1 MHVFSIIR
9 RRPIVLFGLCV
20 FLSGC
25 VSWLAPRV
33 ESDVLKLRAGEYTLD
48 KSHTTVLFKIQHL
61 GLSTYVG
68 RFNDFDASLDFDPAN
83 PSDMQLQASV
93 EIDSLDINNPGLKD
107 DLMGRTWFN
116 QTRYPHAVFTT
127 KSVVALSDKDFKFTG
142 NLDWRGVVK
151 PIDLTVTFH
160 GGANNILTQK
170 YTLGFSAK
178 GAFKRSDFG
187 MDAYIPI
194 VGDEI
199 NIEVF
204 SEFQRK

>member
-1 MHVFSIIR
+1 MTILTTTFQR
-9 RRPIVLFGLCV
+9 TVLLLGLLT

-25 VSWLAPRV
+25 VSWLAPKV
-33 ESDVLKLRAGEYTLD
+33 ENDVVKLKAGEYTLD

-68 RFNDFDASLDFDPAN
+68 RFNSFDASLDFDPEN
-83 PSDMQLQASV
+83 PSNMQLQASID
-93 EIDSLDINNPGLKD
+93 IDSLDINNPDLKD
-107 DLMGRTWFN
+107 DLMGRAWFN
-116 QTRYPHAVFTT
+116 QSRYPNAVFTT
-127 KSVVALSDKDFKFTG
+127 QSVVALGDNDFKFTG

-151 PIDLTVTFH
+151 PIELTVTFH

-178 GAFKRSDFG
+178 GSFKRSDFG
-187 MDAYIPI
+187 MDAYIPL

-199 NIEVF
+199 NLEVF